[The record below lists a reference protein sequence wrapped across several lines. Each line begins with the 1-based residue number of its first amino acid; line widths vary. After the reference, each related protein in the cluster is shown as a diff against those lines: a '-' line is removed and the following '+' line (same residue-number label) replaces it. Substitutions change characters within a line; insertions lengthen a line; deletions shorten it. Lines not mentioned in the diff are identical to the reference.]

1 MGQRI
6 CPSKDILV
14 ARRNC
19 VVACNTSPLCQLSCA
34 LSSSL
39 LGSTKRSKPWCT
51 IKNKML
57 SVSKNSKEAAATS
70 HTVCLLDS
78 LHVVHISI
86 NSDASLFCDWTLG
99 RVSTCNSRAISR
111 GTSTALHFRVLS
123 HYPNLY
129 FHTRR
134 NYGKQDTVRM
144 PFQTRT
150 YRHIFISLVQQH
162 LVGINVPTPKLCP
175 SLRALMYC
183 SRN

>member
-14 ARRNC
+14 ARRNR

-34 LSSSL
+34 LVSSL

-51 IKNKML
+51 IKNKVL
-57 SVSKNSKEAAATS
+57 SVNKSNKEAATTS
-70 HTVCLLDS
+70 HTVRLLDP
-78 LHVVHISI
+78 LHVVYISI
-86 NSDASLFCDWTLG
+86 NSDASLFCGWPLD
-99 RVSTCNSRAISR
+99 RVSACNSRAIGR
-111 GTSTALHFRVLS
+111 GTAALHFRVLS

-134 NYGKQDTVRM
+134 DYGKQDPIRM

-150 YRHIFISLVQQH
+150 CRHIFISLVQQQ
-162 LVGINVPTPKLCP
+162 LISVNVPTPKLCP